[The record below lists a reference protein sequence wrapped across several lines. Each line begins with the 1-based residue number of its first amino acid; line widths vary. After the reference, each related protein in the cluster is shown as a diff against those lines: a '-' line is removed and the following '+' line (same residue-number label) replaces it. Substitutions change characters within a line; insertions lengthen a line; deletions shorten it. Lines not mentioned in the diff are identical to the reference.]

1 MSLVRISQCMIVKNE
16 EKNIEM
22 ALGWAKPVAYEQ
34 IVVDTGST
42 DRTVELA
49 KQMGAKV
56 YNFKWINDFGAAK
69 NYAIEQATG
78 NWIAFLDADEY
89 FSPEDANKLIAKLKE
104 IEENPDTQGNTT
116 VLRMPWVQ
124 LNDQGEI
131 FAIYKQSRIF
141 RNLKE
146 IRYKGKIH
154 ESLTGRGD
162 IVFVDDISIMH
173 TGYASNAFEETS
185 KLERNIEL
193 LRVELKENPD
203 DISVKAYLADSL
215 NNKSRL
221 NDPYGDGSDPEAD
234 ILFKEVIDSGADINR
249 VLIKKAYVYFIV
261 KYLSDPGMYAECEK
275 LCEKALDIF
284 KNDLDFRFFMASV
297 SNRKGEYEKAW
308 VILKEL
314 ERILDDNIDPGD
326 TVYVTANPILVYE
339 QILSAAQGRGDIE
352 SVIEFAT
359 RVLISDKTRQNILS
373 PFIYTLIKHG
383 INEEEILE
391 LLGNIFNL
399 GDPNDLLSIARA
411 AKGCGATE
419 FARMIMII
427 AGEMLN

>member
-1 MSLVRISQCMIVKNE
+1 MIVKNE